1 MSRWEMSFEVDRRGD
16 EPLFLQ
22 LARAVAGDVRRGRLK
37 AGAALPGSRA
47 LARRLGVHR
56 NTVLAAY
63 AELEAEGW
71 IEGAE
76 RRGMFVSPQMPEA
89 HVPVRPAASHDHAAF
104 TMQPAPAAR
113 DLASAQMGELVL
125 SGGMPDVRLV
135 PMAALARAYRR
146 GLRRR
151 GRELLGY
158 GDPRGHV
165 RLRTALAEMLTHARG
180 LAAGPDDLLITRGSQ
195 MAIHLATRTLL
206 GPGDRIAVE
215 SWGYMPAWETF
226 RAAGAELLPVAVD
239 GDGLVVDELERVV
252 KRKPIRAVYVT
263 PHHQYPTTVVLTAAR
278 RMQLLELARRHR
290 FAIIEDDYHHEF
302 QYEGRPVLPLASADP
317 YGVVCYLG
325 SLSKVLA
332 PGLRIGFLVGPRPLL
347 ERATAHRL
355 YLDRQGDL
363 AVEHA
368 VAELLEDG
376 ELQRHIRRARR
387 VYLGRRDLF
396 CAELTRRLGDALTFA
411 PPAGG
416 MAVWARARRGL
427 DVDAW
432 SARARARGA
441 VFLTG
446 RSFAYDGR
454 ARPFVRLGFAGLD
467 DGELREAVARLRA
480 AL

>member
-1 MSRWEMSFEVDRRGD
+1 
-16 EPLFLQ
+16 
-22 LARAVAGDVRRGRLK
+22 
-37 AGAALPGSRA
+37 
-47 LARRLGVHR
+47 
-56 NTVLAAY
+56 
-63 AELEAEGW
+63 
-71 IEGAE
+71 
-76 RRGMFVSPQMPEA
+76 
-89 HVPVRPAASHDHAAF
+89 
-104 TMQPAPAAR
+104 
-113 DLASAQMGELVL
+113 MGELVL
-125 SGGMPDVRLV
+125 SGGMPDIRLV

-146 GLRRR
+146 GLRRK

-165 RLRTALAEMLTHARG
+165 RLRAALAEMLTTTRG
-180 LAAGPDDLLITRGSQ
+180 VAAGADDILVTRGSQ

-226 RAAGAELLPVAVD
+226 RAAGAELLPVPVD
-239 GDGLVVDELERVV
+239 GDGIVVDELERIV
-252 KRKPIRAVYVT
+252 KRRAIRAVYVT

-278 RMQLLELARRHR
+278 RLQLLELARRHR
-290 FAIIEDDYHHEF
+290 FAVIEDDYHHEF

-347 ERATAHRL
+347 ERAAAHRL

-376 ELQRHIRRARR
+376 ELQRHTRRARR

-396 CAELTRRLGDALTFA
+396 CAELTRRLGDALRFA

-454 ARPFVRLGFAGLD
+454 ARP
-467 DGELREAVARLRA
+467 
-480 AL
+480 